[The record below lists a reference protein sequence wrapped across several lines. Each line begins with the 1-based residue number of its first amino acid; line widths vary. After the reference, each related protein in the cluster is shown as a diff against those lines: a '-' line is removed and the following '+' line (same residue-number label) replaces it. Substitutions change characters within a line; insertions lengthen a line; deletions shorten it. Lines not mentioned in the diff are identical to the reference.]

1 MQPVH
6 FTNYQLRVL
15 LQGSSSEPR
24 RSQTVNDCRLVSGI
38 VRLVSGIVSV
48 VYICIWE
55 QVSGQGCIQSY
66 IWGVAPQVG
75 VGRVHAYAWL
85 VGLHMH
91 HGGGVCME
99 FCDSCMHTACI
110 IIV

>member
-48 VYICIWE
+48 VYICIIM
-55 QVSGQGCIQSY
+55 GA
-66 IWGVAPQVG
+66 GVWP
-75 VGRVHAYAWL
+75 
-85 VGLHMH
+85 GLHTVIYMGRGPTGWSGAGTCICMVGWAAH
-91 HGGGVCME
+91 ASWGWGLHGVL
-99 FCDSCMHTACI
+99 
-110 IIV
+110 